1 MRFKKVLGILRTKI
15 RLLLMI
21 GVLLAAAA
29 GCQFAGEYLHSHYIR
44 EEVSETSGNISEK
57 KTVVIDSGH
66 GGKDPGKVGINGA
79 QEKELNL
86 QIAEKLKKYLEE
98 HQITVVMTRTK
109 EDLKARV
116 ELIDKE
122 SPALAVCIHQNSYPQ
137 ESIRGPQIFYFA
149 HSKEAKK
156 AAEVMQT
163 ELKNFD
169 QEHAREIKGNTT
181 YYMLKNTKSPI
192 VIVECGFL
200 SSPVE
205 AGMLIDEAYQQKLA
219 QAIGNG
225 ILKYVER

>member
-1 MRFKKVLGILRTKI
+1 M
-15 RLLLMI
+15 
-21 GVLLAAAA
+21 
-29 GCQFAGEYLHSHYIR
+29 
-44 EEVSETSGNISEK
+44 NEK
-57 KTVVIDSGH
+57 KPS
-66 GGKDPGKVGINGA
+66 
-79 QEKELNL
+79 
-86 QIAEKLKKYLEE
+86 
-98 HQITVVMTRTK
+98 
-109 EDLKARV
+109 
-116 ELIDKE
+116 
-122 SPALAVCIHQNSYPQ
+122 LAVSIHQNSYPQ
-137 ESIRGPQIFYFA
+137 ESVRGPQIFYFA

>member
-1 MRFKKVLGILRTKI
+1 MTRKKDEGLYEENSPNKKVQDMQKRCEIIKENHP
-15 RLLLMI
+15 LLT
-21 GVLLAAAA
+21 
-29 GCQFAGEYLHSHYIR
+29 
-44 EEVSETSGNISEK
+44 VS
-57 KTVVIDSGH
+57 
-66 GGKDPGKVGINGA
+66 
-79 QEKELNL
+79 
-86 QIAEKLKKYLEE
+86 
-98 HQITVVMTRTK
+98 
-109 EDLKARV
+109 
-116 ELIDKE
+116 
-122 SPALAVCIHQNSYPQ
+122 IHQNSYPQ
-137 ESIRGPQIFYFA
+137 ESVRGPQIFYFA

>member
-1 MRFKKVLGILRTKI
+1 MIPDTGEKI
-15 RLLLMI
+15 PEKSGSTGTGKGTQSADRRKI
-21 GVLLAAAA
+21 
-29 GCQFAGEYLHSHYIR
+29 
-44 EEVSETSGNISEK
+44 EEISGGTS
-57 KTVVIDSGH
+57 DH
-66 GGKDPGKVGINGA
+66 GGDDTYKDERLADSQV
-79 QEKELNL
+79 
-86 QIAEKLKKYLEE
+86 
-98 HQITVVMTRTK
+98 

-137 ESIRGPQIFYFA
+137 ESVRGPQIFYFA